1 MHAGHANAD
10 NHTKLI
16 LKQR

>member
-10 NHTKLI
+10 NHKKLI